1 MHILHIFL
9 HIQCIFVCIFI
20 CIFCIFYRCIVRIFC
35 ILYTTYCAYC
45 AYSGSKKPFSGFSLF
60 IATTAWSPIPGPSC
74 SRTTTYNHHR
84 RLLIYRRKLRESLL
98 HLDAWQRVL
107 SLQHPLEQ
115 EEGVPVWR
123 TLESHTKL
131 VLVHGIRRLFWI
143 GTELARL
150 KWKNKLE
157 YAKYAKYA
165 EYHLVFFGPCTL
177 PALKHRHSRGTA
189 CQCPS
194 LYVF

>member
-84 RLLIYRRKLRESLL
+84 RLLIYRRKLRESL
-98 HLDAWQRVL
+98 
-107 SLQHPLEQ
+107 
-115 EEGVPVWR
+115 
-123 TLESHTKL
+123 
-131 VLVHGIRRLFWI
+131 HGKGYCPCSTHWNKRKASQYGGHWNHIQNLRLFTAFVDYF
-143 GTELARL
+143 GLAL
-150 KWKNKLE
+150 
-157 YAKYAKYA
+157 
-165 EYHLVFFGPCTL
+165 
-177 PALKHRHSRGTA
+177 S
-189 CQCPS
+189 
-194 LYVF
+194 